1 MLKEWIEHPLTRG
14 LDLDD
19 PKTTNLR
26 RQVIQGKPFLRNIY
40 VDWYSQIAAALP
52 EGGGPV
58 LEIGTG
64 PGFLSEFV
72 SGLITSDMFF
82 SPGVRIVLDGLH
94 LPFAAGTL
102 RGIAM
107 TNVLHHL
114 PDPRGFFSQALHCVR
129 PGGAMVMIE
138 PWVTPWSRVI
148 YTRLH
153 HEPFEPETKDWEFP
167 STGPLS
173 GANGALPWIV
183 FERDRARFEQEF
195 PQWSIELIAPLMPF
209 RYLVSGG
216 VSLRSLMPG
225 WTTGFWRS
233 LDELVGGQ
241 RGGMAMF
248 ARIVLRRLE
257 SAGHS
262 TIRGEG

>member
-1 MLKEWIEHPLTRG
+1 
-14 LDLDD
+14 
-19 PKTTNLR
+19 
-26 RQVIQGKPFLRNIY
+26 
-40 VDWYSQIAAALP
+40 
-52 EGGGPV
+52 
-58 LEIGTG
+58 
-64 PGFLSEFV
+64 
-72 SGLITSDMFF
+72 
-82 SPGVRIVLDGLH
+82 
-94 LPFAAGTL
+94 
-102 RGIAM
+102 
-107 TNVLHHL
+107 
-114 PDPRGFFSQALHCVR
+114 
-129 PGGAMVMIE
+129 MVMIE

>member
-1 MLKEWIEHPLTRG
+1 MLKAWIEHPLTRG

-19 PKTTNLR
+19 PRTTDLR

-40 VDWYSQIAAALP
+40 RDWYSQIAKALP
-52 EGGGPV
+52 VGAGSV

-64 PGFLSEFV
+64 PGFLGEYV
-72 SGLITSDMFF
+72 SGLITSDTFCC
-82 SPGVRIVLDGLH
+82 PGVRVVLDGLH
-94 LPFAAGTL
+94 LPFAPGTL

-107 TNVLHHL
+107 TNVLHHV
-114 PDPRGFFSQALHCVR
+114 PDPRRFFLQALQCVR
-129 PGGAMVMIE
+129 PGGAIVMIE
-138 PWVTPWSRVI
+138 PWVTPWSRVV

-153 HEPFEPETKDWEFP
+153 HEPFQPEARNWEFP

-173 GANGALPWIV
+173 GANGALPWIL

-216 VSLRSLMPG
+216 VSLRTLMPG
-225 WTTGFWRS
+225 WSTAFWSHLEKLMGVQCCR
-233 LDELVGGQ
+233 
-241 RGGMAMF
+241 MAMF

-257 SAGHS
+257 EPKA
-262 TIRGEG
+262 

>member
-19 PKTTNLR
+19 PRTTDLR
-26 RQVIQGKPFLRNIY
+26 RQVIQRKPFLRSIY
-40 VDWYSQIAAALP
+40 VDWYSQIAEALP
-52 EGGGPV
+52 ESGGSV
-58 LEIGTG
+58 LEIGSG
-64 PGFLSEFV
+64 PGFLGEFV
-72 SGLITSDMFF
+72 SGLITSDMFC
-82 SPGVRIVLDGLH
+82 SPGVRVVLDALH

-107 TNVLHHL
+107 TNVLHHV
-114 PDPRGFFSQALHCVR
+114 PDPRRFFSEAVHCVR
-129 PGGAMVMIE
+129 PGGAIVMIE

-148 YTRLH
+148 YKCLH
-153 HEPFEPETKDWEFP
+153 HEPFDPEAKNWAFP

-173 GANGALPWIV
+173 GANGALPWIL
-183 FERDRARFEQEF
+183 FERDRACFEQEF

-209 RYLVSGG
+209 QYIVSGG

-225 WTTGFWRS
+225 WSAGLWRY
-233 LDELVGGQ
+233 LEKLVEGE

-248 ARIVLRRLE
+248 ARIVVRRL
-257 SAGHS
+257 
-262 TIRGEG
+262 

>member
-19 PKTTNLR
+19 PRTTDLR

-40 VDWYSQIAAALP
+40 AEWYSQIAQALP
-52 EGGGPV
+52 EGAGSV
-58 LEIGTG
+58 LEIGSG
-64 PGFLSEFV
+64 PGFLGDFV
-72 SGLITSDMFF
+72 SGLITSDTL
-82 SPGVRIVLDGLH
+82 SCPGVRVVLDGLY

-114 PDPRGFFSQALHCVR
+114 PDPRGFFSQAQRCVR
-129 PGGAMVMIE
+129 PAGAIVMIE
-138 PWVTPWSRVI
+138 PWVTPWSRVV

-153 HEPFEPETKDWEFP
+153 HEPFEPEATHWEFP

-173 GANGALPWIV
+173 GANGALPWIL
-183 FERDRARFEQEF
+183 FERDRVRFEQEF

-216 VSLRSLMPG
+216 VSLRTLMPG
-225 WTTGFWRS
+225 WSTGFWSNLEKLMGVQCR
-233 LDELVGGQ
+233 
-241 RGGMAMF
+241 RMAMF
-248 ARIVLRRLE
+248 ALIVLRRV
-257 SAGHS
+257 
-262 TIRGEG
+262 EGPKA